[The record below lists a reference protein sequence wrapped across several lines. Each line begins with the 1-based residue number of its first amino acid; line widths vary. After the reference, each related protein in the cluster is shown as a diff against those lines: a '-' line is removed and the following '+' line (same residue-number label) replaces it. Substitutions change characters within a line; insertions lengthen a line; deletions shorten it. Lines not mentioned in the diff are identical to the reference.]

1 MSPSPSGIYL
11 YGVLRRQLPCVR
23 SVNGF
28 PVATVATVGSVLILR
43 MNGHRI
49 CVLFSVCKV
58 TI

>member
-11 YGVLRRQLPCVR
+11 YGVLRRQLPCVL

-28 PVATVATVGSVLILR
+28 PVATVGSVLILR
-43 MNGHRI
+43 MNGRRI
-49 CVLFSVCKV
+49 CVLFSLCKV